1 MTGENPSMF
10 KTFSHIYIEE
20 NIKDH
25 SRTKEILARFPNV
38 IPILIRHYKDSFN
51 RNSQNFRIQ
60 KESPKLILAEKKDNF
75 LYPGSD
81 FSPNFSHPHFYYNTL
96 ALNCIYDCEYCYL
109 QGMFPSANLV
119 LFVNW
124 EDFFSATEE
133 FIEKNKSLYL
143 ALSYDTDL
151 LALESFFPATKAW
164 LKFAELHPNL
174 SLEIR
179 TKSTNYSQIAKMKP
193 NPNVILAWTVSPQAI
208 IEKVEHGTPSL
219 QARLKSINQ
228 AISDGWKVRICIDPI
243 LRVPDWKTHYQSLAD
258 ILGKELK
265 IDGLTDISFG
275 GFRMNIDFLKR
286 ITEVRKDSS
295 ILFHAF
301 EKKDKIVSY
310 SKLETEEIL
319 ELMSSSL
326 NKNFS
331 PSQIKVSYF

>member
-1 MTGENPSMF
+1 MF
-10 KTFSHIYIEE
+10 KSFSHIYIEE
-20 NIKDH
+20 GIKDH
-25 SRTKEILARFPNV
+25 FRTKEILAKFPNI
-38 IPILIRHYKDSFN
+38 IPVSIRHYKDSFN

-60 KESPKLILAEKKDNF
+60 KESPKLILAEKKDHF

-124 EDFFSATEE
+124 EDFFSSTKDFLEE
-133 FIEKNKSLYL
+133 NKSLYL

-164 LKFAELHPNL
+164 LKFAESQPNL

-179 TKSTNYSQIAKMKP
+179 TKSTNYSQIAKFAP
-193 NPNVILAWTVSPQAI
+193 NPNVILAWTLSPQTI
-208 IEKVEHGTPSL
+208 IETIEHGTPSL
-219 QARLKSINQ
+219 QARLKAVNQ
-228 AISDGWKVRICIDPI
+228 AVSDGWNVRICIDPI
-243 LRVPDWKTHYQSLAD
+243 LRVPNWQTHYQSLAD
-258 ILGKELK
+258 KLGKELK
-265 IDGLTDISFG
+265 IEGITDISFG

-286 ITEVRKDSS
+286 MVEVRKDSS

-319 ELMSSSL
+319 ELMSASL
-326 NKNFS
+326 NNHFS
-331 PSQIKVSYF
+331 PSQIKVSYS

>member
-1 MTGENPSMF
+1 MF
-10 KTFSHIYIEE
+10 KAFSHIYIEDS
-20 NIKDH
+20 IKDH
-25 SRTKEILARFPNV
+25 FRTKEILTRFPNA
-38 IPILIRHYKDSFN
+38 IPIPIRHYKDSFN

-60 KESPKLILAEKKDNF
+60 KETPKLILAEKKDQF

-81 FSPNFSHPHFYYNTL
+81 FAPNFSHPNFYYNTL

-124 EDFFSATEE
+124 EDFFSATTE
-133 FIEKNKSLYL
+133 FLEKNKSLYL

-164 LKFAELHPNL
+164 LEFANTEPGL

-179 TKSTNYSQIAKMKP
+179 TKSTNYSQIAKSTP
-193 NPNVILAWTVSPQAI
+193 NPNVILAWTLSPQEV
-208 IEKVEHGTPSL
+208 IETIEHGTPSL
-219 QARLKSINQ
+219 QARLKAINQ
-228 AISDGWKVRICIDPI
+228 AITDGWKVRICLDPI
-243 LRVPDWKTHYQSLAD
+243 LRVPNWQTHYQSLAEK
-258 ILGKELK
+258 LGKELK
-265 IDGLTDISFG
+265 MEGILDISIG

-286 ITEVRKDSS
+286 MVDVRKDSS

-310 SKLETEEIL
+310 SKQETEEIL
-319 ELMSSSL
+319 NLMSTTLQKHFSS
-326 NKNFS
+326 
-331 PSQIKVSYF
+331 SQIKVSYS

>member
-1 MTGENPSMF
+1 MF
-10 KTFSHIYIEE
+10 KSFSHIYIEE
-20 NIKDH
+20 GIKDH
-25 SRTKEILARFPNV
+25 IRTKEILAKFPNA
-38 IPILIRHYKDSFN
+38 IPVLIRHYKDSFN

-60 KESPKLILAEKKDNF
+60 KETPKLILAEKKVQF

-124 EDFFSATEE
+124 EDFFSATKD
-133 FIEKNKSLYL
+133 FLDQNKSLYL

-164 LKFAELHPNL
+164 LKFAESQPNL

-179 TKSTNYSQIAKMKP
+179 TKSTNYSQIAKSAP
-193 NPNVILAWTVSPQAI
+193 NPNVILAWTLSPQTI
-208 IEKVEHGTPSL
+208 IETIEHGTPSL
-219 QARLKSINQ
+219 QARLKSINH
-228 AISDGWKVRICIDPI
+228 AIRDGWKVRICIDPI
-243 LRVPDWKTHYQSLAD
+243 LRVPNWQTHYQSLAD
-258 ILGKELK
+258 TLGKELK
-265 IDGLTDISFG
+265 TEGLADISIG

-286 ITEVRKDSS
+286 MVDVRKDSS

-319 ELMSSSL
+319 ELMSLAL
-326 NKNFS
+326 NKHFS
-331 PSQIKVSYF
+331 PSQIKVSYS